1 MTEVGPP
8 VPRSDFRLPRSR
20 AMHRVLIISHTYIP
34 PSNRGKLRALAARGL
49 DVTVGVPQRWRDLV
63 LGRTLEIAWER
74 QNGVEVF
81 PLPARHS
88 GDAATLTF
96 RGRALHA
103 LLRDKRPDLVQVEEE
118 PTAPAARQVVR
129 AARQLSLPA
138 VLFTHQNVALPLPW
152 LAGWRRNRTLRRLRG
167 AIAGSEGAAALVR
180 EVVPGLR
187 VGVIPQLGVHVPTEP
202 EHAHHE
208 GLARCSTS
216 RMMGGRSGPWR
227 SGRSCWVGLE
237 RSVAESSVSENGV
250 AALGV
255 TRDPAT
261 LLPATPHPATP
272 HPATPHPATPHPAT
286 PHPA

>member
-1 MTEVGPP
+1 
-8 VPRSDFRLPRSR
+8 
-20 AMHRVLIISHTYIP
+20 MHRVLIISHTYIP

-49 DVTVGVPQRWRDLV
+49 EVTVGVPQRWRDLV

-129 AARQLSLPA
+129 AAHQLSLPA

-167 AIAGSEGAAALVR
+167 AIAGSERASA
-180 EVVPGLR
+180 
-187 VGVIPQLGVHVPTEP
+187 
-202 EHAHHE
+202 
-208 GLARCSTS
+208 
-216 RMMGGRSGPWR
+216 GPAPCR
-227 SGRSCWVGLE
+227 PRKCRSCGPSWTCWCCRRAGC
-237 RSVAESSVSENGV
+237 RRGPNRRR
-250 AALGV
+250 
-255 TRDPAT
+255 T
-261 LLPATPHPATP
+261 
-272 HPATPHPATPHPAT
+272 
-286 PHPA
+286 